1 VTIYKDNILFPEELL
16 ILVDEEDNIV
26 GYENREKCHQ
36 GKGLLHRAFSIFIF
50 NDHTQLLI
58 QRRNAEK
65 DLWPLHWSNSVCSH
79 PRKKESYEEAA
90 MRRLKEELGFETP
103 LHLLFKFQYHARF
116 KNIGSEN
123 EMCAVYIGKTNGVVR
138 VNHMEIVE
146 WKYIDLKKLNKNIAA
161 QPHDYTPWFK
171 MEWEQIQMH
180 YHIDIENI
188 LRFNF

>member
-16 ILVDEEDNIV
+16 ILVDKEDNIV

-50 NDHTQLLI
+50 NDQTQLLI
-58 QRRNAEK
+58 QRRGAEK

-79 PRKKESYEEAA
+79 PRKKENYEEAA

-103 LHLLFKFQYHARF
+103 LHLLFKFQYQARF

-146 WKYIDLKKLNKNIAA
+146 WKYIDLEKLNKNIAA

-171 MEWEQIQMH
+171 MEWEQVQMH

-188 LRFNF
+188 LRFHF